1 MEFVS
6 PFQILMLIVA
16 PAVLTNSSSVLSLG
30 ASNRFARAI
39 DRSRALYDKL
49 KDADKLTSSEKE
61 IFTRQLPIIRQR
73 ALLLVR
79 ALTAFYTSVG
89 AFSATALT
97 SLIGAGAEMYGQAGL
112 SRVLTVLAVSL
123 GCLGVTGLVSGTG
136 MLVRETWVAF
146 KFLEM
151 EVHMGKELPEQ

>member
-6 PFQILMLIVA
+6 PFQILTLIVA
-16 PAVLTNSSSVLSLG
+16 PAVLTNSSSVLSLST
-30 ASNRFARAI
+30 SNRFARAV

-49 KDADKLTSSEKE
+49 KDPEGLTRSEQE
-61 IFTRQLPIIRQR
+61 IFTRQLPIIRHR

-97 SLIGAGAEMYGQAGL
+97 SLIGAGAEMYGQALAAKTLTIVAVAMGCIG
-112 SRVLTVLAVSL
+112 VL
-123 GCLGVTGLVSGTG
+123 GLVSGTAL
-136 MLVRETWVAF
+136 LVRETWVAF
-146 KFLEM
+146 QFLAM
-151 EVHMGKELPEQ
+151 EIHIGEELPSQ

>member
-6 PFQILMLIVA
+6 PFQILTLIVA

-30 ASNRFARAI
+30 TSNRFARAV

>member
-1 MEFVS
+1 MELVS
-6 PFQILMLIVA
+6 PFQILTLIVA

-30 ASNRFARAI
+30 TSNRFARAV

-49 KDADKLTSSEKE
+49 KAPEGLTPTEVDV
-61 IFTRQLPIIRQR
+61 FTRQLPIIRQR

-97 SLIGAGAEMYGQAGL
+97 SLIGAGAEMYGQAL
-112 SRVLTVLAVSL
+112 AACLLTILAVTM
-123 GCLGVTGLVSGTG
+123 GCAGVLGLVSGTA

-151 EVHMGKELPEQ
+151 ETHMSLELPR